1 MIVFVPR
8 VDLMSKP
15 LCPPREV
22 SLTGGRVTSYGDL
35 TRESP
40 SYVRKSIH
48 VTLDHFCTKQLA
60 KLFERVDSWDWTLQ
74 QMIIFLA
81 TCCSLVWPVIQRT
94 PLPYEVVS
102 CHPLAATVDM
112 WAQHTARSPR
122 SEGGH
127 GTGKNLVETNLTWPH
142 RYLEMTICKLYVTS
156 VRFCQIPY
164 RSLAIQ
170 HQAVLECDFD
180 FVFYAASKSENH
192 LINFTLGSIDL
203 RQQLLDSMV
212 AEVRTTSK
220 TSSRS
225 CFEVMIFWRGKMLP
239 PTSWSCDSFWKGDL
253 EVQR

>member
-1 MIVFVPR
+1 MR
-8 VDLMSKP
+8 NGW
-15 LCPPREV
+15 LCLCQELIWCPSLSAPPASITSTPREV

-122 SEGGH
+122 SKGGH
-127 GTGKNLVETNLTWPH
+127 GTGKNLVETNPTWPH

-156 VRFCQIPY
+156 VRFP
-164 RSLAIQ
+164 
-170 HQAVLECDFD
+170 
-180 FVFYAASKSENH
+180 
-192 LINFTLGSIDL
+192 T
-203 RQQLLDSMV
+203 
-212 AEVRTTSK
+212 EV
-220 TSSRS
+220 
-225 CFEVMIFWRGKMLP
+225 
-239 PTSWSCDSFWKGDL
+239 
-253 EVQR
+253 